1 MSKESLTRDTDKALL
16 DVALDAALDKKARD
30 VVVLDLTGICSFA
43 DHFIICSGTSI
54 RQVQSIADGVEEAI
68 RKEATRPSHIEGY
81 SEGEWVLLDYLDFVV
96 HVFTERAREFYELE
110 RLWRAG
116 SRREIHENAGRR
128 A

>member
-1 MSKESLTRDTDKALL
+1 MKESLTRETDKALL
-16 DVALDAALDKKARD
+16 EVALDAALDKKARD
-30 VVVLDLTGICSFA
+30 LVVLDLTGICSFT

-54 RQVQSIADGVEEAI
+54 RHVQSIADGVEEAL
-68 RKEATRPSHIEGY
+68 RKAGSRPSHVEGY
-81 SEGEWVLLDYLDFVV
+81 TEGEWVLLDYLDFVV

-116 SRREIHENAGRR
+116 SRREIRENAGHR

>member
-1 MSKESLTRDTDKALL
+1 LKESLTRETDKALL
-16 DVALDAALDKKARD
+16 EVALDAALDKKARD
-30 VVVLDLTGICSFA
+30 LVVLDLTGICSFT

-54 RQVQSIADGVEEAI
+54 RHVQSIADGVEEAL
-68 RKEATRPSHIEGY
+68 RKAGSRPSHVEGY
-81 SEGEWVLLDYLDFVV
+81 TEGEWVLLDYLDFVV